1 MGDLIMRNAKA
12 IMVILAGAATEAV
25 AGWLGLPV
33 SATLEEV
40 LTRAGELVLAA
51 AAVWWVANRP
61 AAPKAGGSGNID
73 SGDGGG
79 APRVGRTPGVYRNS
93 VLIAVGLG
101 ALLALAAAGLTACAG
116 AIDAECQLTREQRM
130 LNYVSLEMAAG
141 RAGVPFLVVPF
152 DCDLDG
158 RPDFTPAEARAWWL
172 SRQGGAAGGIP
183 DVTPGPPG
191 RAPPTPPPSLGGQC
205 AGGAGYRG
213 SLPAVAGAAGA
224 LFAFVGDGNSD
235 GN

>member
-51 AAVWWVANRP
+51 GAVWWVANRP
-61 AAPKAGGSGNID
+61 AAPKAGANVD

-79 APRVGRTPGVYRNS
+79 APRVPRRGAHMLLVGV
-93 VLIAVGLG
+93 A
-101 ALLALAAAGLTACAG
+101 LALAAAGLTACAG

-130 LNYVSLEMAAG
+130 LNYVAAEQAAL
-141 RAGVPFLVVPF
+141 RAGIPFLVVPF

-158 RPDFTPAEARAWWL
+158 RPDFTPAEARAYWL
-172 SRQGGAAGGIP
+172 DRRAGTASPP
-183 DVTPGPPG
+183 DSEPPD
-191 RAPPTPPPSLGGQC
+191 P
-205 AGGAGYRG
+205 
-213 SLPAVAGAAGA
+213 
-224 LFAFVGDGNSD
+224 
-235 GN
+235 